1 MTLQSWK
8 IVISLGLVALCQAAS
23 VEEIQQ
29 NNIEILTDSFA
40 KGWKE
45 FCEAPVD
52 EGVMSLYNG
61 INPSDTSI
69 HVLTINNQSVE
80 LPIRSLSEI
89 RDFDINPQRKT
100 LLYVNGFYT
109 AESYFSVQAHLHMMQ
124 ARRRDLNVI
133 IVNFAK
139 DIQQLYYALRHHLTL
154 HGYFIAKIL
163 TVLVENGVDP
173 KDITLAG
180 HSVGANAAA
189 LGASLHTADYWRYYQ
204 KNSTIGQLIAID
216 PCSYVCDSND
226 IFVHNNVTSRV
237 VVIHGEGNVFGVR
250 EPMGTIDI
258 YPNGVGFYPKRKLQP
273 GCKSWICSH
282 MYPFLLF
289 MESLVEGVSIPAVK
303 CASWL
308 HFKDGH
314 CAFDDIIEIGINYPS
329 VAEGVYFCVTQPTP
343 PFTLHEIGLEYRS
356 RNNILKQ

>member
-1 MTLQSWK
+1 MRLSWR
-8 IVISLGLVALCQAAS
+8 VLLNLSLLALCQAAS
-23 VEEIQQ
+23 VEEIQLK
-29 NNIEILTDSFA
+29 NIDILTDSFH

-45 FCEAPVD
+45 FCDAPVD

-69 HVLTINNQSVE
+69 HLLTINNQSVE
-80 LPIRSLSEI
+80 LPIRALSEI

-109 AESYFSVQAHLHMMQ
+109 ADSYFSVQAHLHMMQ

-133 IVNFAK
+133 VVNFAK

-163 TVLVENGVDP
+163 SVLVENGVDP
-173 KDITLAG
+173 EDITLAG

-189 LGASLHTADYWRYYQ
+189 LGASLYTAEYWHSHR
-204 KNSTIGQLIAID
+204 KISLIDQLIAID
-216 PCSYVCDSND
+216 PASHICDTSD
-226 IFVHNNVTSRV
+226 LFVRNNVTSRV
-237 VVIHGEGNVFGVR
+237 VVIHGEGNIFGVR
-250 EPMGTIDI
+250 EPLGTIDI

-273 GCKSWICSH
+273 GCESWTCSH

-289 MESLVEGVSIPAVK
+289 MEALVEGVSIPSVR
-303 CASWL
+303 CENWMQ
-308 HFKDGH
+308 FKDGL
-314 CAFDDIIEIGINYPS
+314 CNYQDIVEIGITYP
-329 VAEGVYFCVTQPTP
+329 AAAKGLYFCVTQPHP
-343 PFTLHEIGLEYRS
+343 PFTLHENGFEYRS
-356 RNNILKQ
+356 RNSIFRQ